1 MGRVK
6 LQIKRIENTTNRQVT
21 FSKRRNG
28 LIKKAY
34 ELSVLCDV
42 DVALL
47 MFSPSGRLSLFS
59 GSKSIEEIL
68 ERYVNLPEH
77 ERGRLQNLVMIHVYI
92 YIQLLV
98 KALGRLRDEADQI
111 HGFQAAS
118 IPVSRDS
125 QHEEFQQEIV
135 KCKSQIA
142 DMQKRLSI
150 FEGEPSEITTLSEA
164 EFHEQILEET
174 LKQVRLR
181 KQALQEN
188 YSSSPG
194 PPPITQVHF
203 PTPEAADVS
212 GFITASTSSSV
223 LDWIPHKDPQV
234 QILNFLDLNGLLPQR
249 DQCQSDAENILPPQS
264 ATLLDGE
271 ETMNVGNQLSPTRSG
286 LEHDNTLQ
294 RPEFG
299 QQTLGSWNLKLKN
312 AVVAGNEHFPNGQPG
327 GGRALLE
334 LYLSQFTQS
343 GMSMMNP

>member
-59 GSKSIEEIL
+59 GSKRFISSISLSIL
-68 ERYVNLPEH
+68 LH
-77 ERGRLQNLVMIHVYI
+77 
-92 YIQLLV
+92 QLLV

-118 IPVSRDS
+118 IPVSSDS

-194 PPPITQVHF
+194 PPPITQAHF

-249 DQCQSDAENILPPQS
+249 DQCQSVAENILPPQS

-286 LEHDNTLQ
+286 LEHDNILQ

-299 QQTLGSWNLKLKN
+299 QVIDVNLSPWTELYPT
-312 AVVAGNEHFPNGQPG
+312 GNEHFPNGQPG

-343 GMSMMNP
+343 GMSTMNP